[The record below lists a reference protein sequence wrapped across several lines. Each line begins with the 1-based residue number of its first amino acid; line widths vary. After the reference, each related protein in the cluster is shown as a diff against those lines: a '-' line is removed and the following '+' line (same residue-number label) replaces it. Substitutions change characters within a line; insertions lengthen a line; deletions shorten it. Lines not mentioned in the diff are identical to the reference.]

1 MILTQ
6 EKDPVQSP
14 EQSMPEQPLPELKN
28 FWNTVSLREILTRYC
43 KSKQQGVTVFNIFCT
58 LFSLVFRQRNF
69 WRWTASGK
77 DTPSFGR
84 DAVYRFLNSPFHN
97 WRGVL
102 WRISLKAITF
112 LVPLTSGKERKVFV
126 VDDSLYDKNR
136 SKKLE
141 LLSRVYDHVEQ
152 RFVRGFRM
160 LTLTFT
166 DGVSLIPVDFAL
178 LGSKKILCEANPDI
192 DGRSHGA
199 KRRAEATREA
209 PEVLLSM
216 IDRCGDLIVEG
227 SHIVFDSW
235 FSFPSLIRALTDRIL
250 HVTCRLKQNDTR
262 YLFRRNCKESL
273 FTLEQLYAKLSRIPN
288 SVRERQ
294 RGKNADILG
303 SFCVALPPDGK
314 KEAVAVRIVF
324 LQNKRSKKPNEWL
337 AILTTDLE
345 LTEEQVVQMYAKR
358 WKIEE
363 FFKVAKSLLQLE
375 REFQGRTYD
384 MLIGHATLVCVRY
397 IFLELERRRTL
408 DVRTCGELFYHCCD
422 ELPDLK
428 IREAILRIFQV
439 LETFLAKFSQ
449 DGENILKAFLEYF
462 ISALPA
468 PILALVP
475 IFGCE
480 S

>member
-1 MILTQ
+1 MILTH
-6 EKDPVQSP
+6 ENVPVQSMQ
-14 EQSMPEQPLPELKN
+14 EQSMPEFQN
-28 FWNTVSLREILTRYC
+28 FWKTVSLKDILARYC
-43 KSKQQGVTVFNIFCT
+43 KNKQQGVTVFNIFCT
-58 LFSLVFRQRNF
+58 LFSLIFRQRNF

-77 DTPSFGR
+77 DTPTFGR
-84 DAVYRFLNSPFHN
+84 DSVYRFLNSPFHN
-97 WRGVL
+97 WRGIL
-102 WRISLKAITF
+102 WRIVLKAIAF

-126 VDDSLYDKNR
+126 VDDSVYDKNR

-160 LTLTFT
+160 LTLALT
-166 DGVSLIPVDFAL
+166 DGISLIPVDFAL
-178 LGSKKILCEANPDI
+178 LGSKKILFEANPDI

-199 KRRAEATREA
+199 KRRAEAVREA

-216 IDRCGDLIVEG
+216 IDRCRDLILAE
-227 SHIVFDSW
+227 SYIVFDSW
-235 FSFPSLIRALTDRIL
+235 FSFPSLIRALTERKL

-262 YLFRRNCKESL
+262 YLFRRSCKESL
-273 FTLEQLYAKLSRIPN
+273 VTLEQLYAKLSRIPR

-294 RGKNADILG
+294 REGNADILG

-324 LQNKRSKKPNEWL
+324 LQNKRSKNPNEWL

-345 LTEEQVVQMYAKR
+345 LTEEQMVQMYAKR

-375 REFQGRTYD
+375 REFQGRSYD

-428 IREAILRIFQV
+428 IREAILRILQAF
-439 LETFLAKFSQ
+439 ETFLAKYSQ
-449 DGENILKAFLEYF
+449 DGGNMLKAFLKYF
-462 ISALPA
+462 TSALPA
-468 PILALVP
+468 SILALMPVY
-475 IFGCE
+475 GCE